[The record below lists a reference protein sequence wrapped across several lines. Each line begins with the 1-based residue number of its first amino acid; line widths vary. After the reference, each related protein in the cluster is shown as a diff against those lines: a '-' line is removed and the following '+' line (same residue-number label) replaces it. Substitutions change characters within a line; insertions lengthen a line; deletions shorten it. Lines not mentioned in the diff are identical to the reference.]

1 MSEDKEFHSYMRDIY
16 REPEL
21 QELELGVIKIQ
32 VGKVYKFLVGRS
44 AIYGKVEKIT
54 PTRLSGTDIYGNKFM
69 IVINKINMVA
79 ELSPD
84 NWFRKALKIQ
94 EKTQEKAEETTT
106 QETSEVNPLE
116 QSNENQ
122 PEAPKKKKKK

>member
-1 MSEDKEFHSYMRDIY
+1 MSEDKEFHNYIKDIY
-16 REPEL
+16 KEPEL

-32 VGKVYKFLVGRS
+32 VGKVYKFLIGRS
-44 AIYGKVEKIT
+44 AIYGKVERIT

-69 IVINKINMVA
+69 IVINKINMVT

-94 EKTQEKAEETTT
+94 EKAQETTT
-106 QETSEVNPLE
+106 QESPPE
-116 QSNENQ
+116 QNNENQ

>member
-1 MSEDKEFHSYMRDIY
+1 MSEDKEFHNYMRDIY
-16 REPEL
+16 KEPEL

-32 VGKVYKFLVGRS
+32 VGKVYKFLIGRS

-69 IVINKINMVA
+69 IVINKINMVT

-94 EKTQEKAEETTT
+94 EKAQEKASEEK
-106 QETSEVNPLE
+106 PPE
-116 QSNENQ
+116 QSNEKTD
-122 PEAPKKKKKK
+122 ESPKKKKKK

>member
-1 MSEDKEFHSYMRDIY
+1 MSEDREFHSYMRDIY
-16 REPEL
+16 KEPEL

-32 VGKVYKFLVGRS
+32 VGKVYKFLIGRS

-69 IVINKINMVA
+69 IVINKINMVT

-94 EKTQEKAEETTT
+94 EKAQEKAEESTA
-106 QETSEVNPLE
+106 QEPAPE
-116 QSNENQ
+116 QSNEN
-122 PEAPKKKKKK
+122 PEETPKKKKKK